1 MHADRANRAVLILF
15 ALLLIAG
22 GVCTALA
29 GFGAF
34 GAANKYRHLFAN
46 PVSAYFGIQGAWL
59 WLVVAVAAVLLAA
72 LALRWLI
79 VLLFSTDRAGDIR
92 LTGDR
97 STGRSTLAPAALTEA
112 VCEEIE
118 TYPGVHSAKA
128 RIIGDPTSPDLVI
141 TATLEHSA
149 DLAALRRRIETNA
162 VAHARQALDNP
173 DLPVILDLTITDR
186 QTREVS

>member
-1 MHADRANRAVLILF
+1 MHADRTNRAVLILF

-22 GVCTALA
+22 GVCAALA

-46 PVSAYFGIQGAWL
+46 PVGAYFGVQGAWL
-59 WLVVAVAAVLLAA
+59 WLVVALAAVLLAA

-97 STGRSTLAPAALTEA
+97 STGHSTLTPGALTEA

-128 RIIGDPTSPDLVI
+128 RIIGDPTTPDLVI
-141 TATLEHSA
+141 TATLEHNA

-162 VAHARQALDNP
+162 VVHARQALDNP
-173 DLPVILDLTITDR
+173 DLPVILDLTVTDR